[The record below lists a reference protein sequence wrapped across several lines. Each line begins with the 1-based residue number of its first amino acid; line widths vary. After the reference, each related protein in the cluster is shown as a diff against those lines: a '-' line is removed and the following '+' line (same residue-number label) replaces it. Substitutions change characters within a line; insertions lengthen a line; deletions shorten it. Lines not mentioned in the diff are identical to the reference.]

1 MPGIDALSHDEV
13 REALRLLGVPDP
25 PTHRA
30 AATRDLRETLSTYGT
45 VRLSLDAAPPGARD
59 AFVRLASDGPLE
71 VEQLLGRSWWGHGTL
86 PPPLDWL
93 QRRAMVI
100 VGEDGLVHAVDD
112 AVQGFHELALPI
124 ADLTPPPGPAEPL
137 VVEPAG
143 SVLIASRP
151 GLLDRALTAPGAGL
165 RAVADTVAVSPKSPD
180 ALRAALRAAGVPIV
194 ADAMVIADPDAPT
207 LPGSME
213 EAIAPRA
220 VRTLIERAVA
230 ERRQLRLEYFPS
242 SRGGAA
248 TERIVDPW
256 DFRDDLLRGWCHLRD
271 DERTFAVDRIGKAIL
286 LASPLEKL
294 REGA

>member
-1 MPGIDALSHDEV
+1 MPGVDALTHDEV
-13 REALRLLGVPDP
+13 REALRLLGVPEP

-30 AATRDLRETLSTYGT
+30 AAMRELRSTLSTYGT
-45 VRLSLDAAPPGARD
+45 VRLSLDSGPPGARD

-71 VEQLLGRSWWGHGTL
+71 VEALLGRGWWGHGTL

-93 QRRAMVI
+93 QRRALILVAD
-100 VGEDGLVHAVDD
+100 DGLVHAVDE
-112 AVQGFHELALPI
+112 AVQGFHELALPVS
-124 ADLTPPPGPAEPL
+124 DLTPPPGPAEPL

-143 SVLIASRP
+143 SVLIAPRP
-151 GLLDRALTAPGAGL
+151 GLLDRALTAPGADL
-165 RAVADTVAVSPKSPD
+165 RAVADTVAVSRKSPD
-180 ALRAALRAAGVPIV
+180 ALRAALRAAGVPLV
-194 ADAMVIADPDAPT
+194 ADTMVLADPDAPT
-207 LPGSME
+207 LPGSVE

-220 VRTLIERAVA
+220 VRSLIERAVA
-230 ERRQLRLEYFPS
+230 ERRQLRLEYYPS

-248 TERIVDPW
+248 TERVVDPW
-256 DFRDDLLRGWCHLRD
+256 EFADDLLRGWCHLRA